1 MQIIA
6 PPCVHALASPSRAPC
21 QVKPPRVRE
30 SAVQMECKVRHTYEV
45 KNAAGA
51 VSTTVVLAEVVLMHV
66 ADGVAGALGD
76 GWLECSGKCGW
87 R

>member
-1 MQIIA
+1 M
-6 PPCVHALASPSRAPC
+6 
-21 QVKPPRVRE
+21 
-30 SAVQMECKVRHTYEV
+30 QMECKVRHTYEV